1 MSFGL
6 RHEAT
11 RNHLI
16 QHLSLTMAF
25 GLRRKTESSIV
36 KSFLVVPQVTN
47 EKVIP
52 QIEFVP

>member
-1 MSFGL
+1 
-6 RHEAT
+6 
-11 RNHLI
+11 
-16 QHLSLTMAF
+16 MAF